1 MAHIITVVVTKSNL
15 DNKFCKV
22 GICCQKSINKRAR
35 LNIRYLAYSTF
46 SQWWLPHQNP
56 FFLHAEDGAKRPH
69 SVSAFDFIS
78 TNKEIE
84 IIFNYF
90 SGIKYT
96 TLRHIKS
103 YITLRHSITRK
114 LLQTS
119 LNCLWRAFYR
129 TSKTYVNLS
138 RPFLSFD
145 FILNNS

>member
-35 LNIRYLAYSTF
+35 LNIRYLAYST
-46 SQWWLPHQNP
+46 
-56 FFLHAEDGAKRPH
+56 FLHAEDGAKRPH

-103 YITLRHSITRK
+103 YITLRHSIARK

-138 RPFLSFD
+138 RPFPSFD